1 MRLLLVEDEPELAAV
16 VQAGLTASGFT
27 VDWASTGAD
36 ALARLADGG
45 YGLVLLD
52 VMLPDTDG
60 WHVCETLRRRRDPVP
75 VLMLTARDSIEDRVR
90 GLESGA
96 DDYLPKP
103 FDFRELRARVR
114 AILRRERTNK
124 GKIITIADLEVDTER
139 KQVRRAGREIALSQ
153 REYTL
158 LEALAAR
165 EGTTVSRETILDRV
179 WEHTDTASNTVEVY
193 ISALRR
199 KIDGDSDV
207 KLIRTVH
214 GQGYRMDR
222 PAPTEADIT
231 AEARRT
237 QRPEEI
243 SRDFENVYSSSLR
256 VLRASAVRP
265 ETENAE

>member
-1 MRLLLVEDEPELAAV
+1 MRLLLVEDEPDLAAV
-16 VQAGLTASGFT
+16 VQSGLTQSGYA
-27 VDWASTGAD
+27 VEWVERGSE
-36 ALARLADGG
+36 ALERLAEGG
-45 YGLVLLD
+45 YSLVLLD

-60 WHVCETLRRRRDPVP
+60 WSVCETLRRRRDPVP
-75 VLMLTARDSIEDRVR
+75 VLMLTARDSVEDRVH

-114 AILRRERTNK
+114 ALLRRERTNK
-124 GKIITIADLEVDTER
+124 GKIIEIGDLVIDTER
-139 KQVRRAGREIALSQ
+139 RQVRRGEREIPLSQ

-165 EGTTVSRETILDRV
+165 EGTTVTREMILERV
-179 WEHTDTASNTVEVY
+179 WEDTDTASNTVEVY

-199 KIDGDSDV
+199 KVDGDSDV

-222 PAPTEADIT
+222 PTP
-231 AEARRT
+231 
-237 QRPEEI
+237 Q
-243 SRDFENVYSSSLR
+243 
-256 VLRASAVRP
+256 
-265 ETENAE
+265 ETNP

>member
-16 VQAGLTASGFT
+16 VQSGLTQSGYS
-27 VDWASTGAD
+27 VEWVERGSD
-36 ALARLADGG
+36 ALERLSGGG
-45 YGLVLLD
+45 YSLVLLD

-60 WHVCETLRRRRDPVP
+60 WRVCETLRRRRDPVP
-75 VLMLTARDSIEDRVR
+75 ILMLTARDSVEDRVH

-114 AILRRERTNK
+114 ALLRRERTNK
-124 GKIITIADLEVDTER
+124 GKIIEIGDLVIDTER
-139 KQVRRAGREIALSQ
+139 RQVRRGDREISLSQ

-165 EGTTVSRETILDRV
+165 EGTTVSRETILERV
-179 WEHTDTASNTVEVY
+179 WEDTDTASNTVEVY
-193 ISALRR
+193 ISSLRR
-199 KIDGDSDV
+199 KVDGDSDI

-222 PAPTEADIT
+222 PTP
-231 AEARRT
+231 
-237 QRPEEI
+237 
-243 SRDFENVYSSSLR
+243 L
-256 VLRASAVRP
+256 
-265 ETENAE
+265 ETIA